1 MGGAKFLLPCYLLQS
16 LAKIPI
22 SGSRHLLHFYDQGS
36 CPSRMFSIP
45 GSLRGSRVIQGKRN
59 EVITIFS
66 SSSVGSAQEKELDPY
81 LGLSEHR
88 VEHLS

>member
-1 MGGAKFLLPCYLLQS
+1 
-16 LAKIPI
+16 
-22 SGSRHLLHFYDQGS
+22 
-36 CPSRMFSIP
+36 MFSIP